1 MTSRLPDAYF
11 DTMYGAS
18 ADPWDLRTRWYERRK
33 YAITLSMLAHRRYRH
48 AFEPGCSIGTLTE
61 RLTERCEVVTATD
74 VALAALRGADLRL
87 RHAGLLDRVL
97 LMKRFTRPA
106 MAGSRFRS
114 HRVVGGRL
122 LPAGGH
128 PARGAGPRTASAG
141 RQDCRRGALAA
152 VADYPLPGDQ
162 ANEIIGATKGL
173 HLVGSYRDADVAID
187 VFDTTSAASV
197 AARDGV
203 PGAGEDWPGRHPSQG
218 G

>member
-1 MTSRLPDAYF
+1 MLSEVGYYLQA
-11 DTMYGAS
+11 DT
-18 ADPWDLRTRWYERRK
+18 LR
-33 YAITLSMLAHRRYRH
+33 A
-48 AFEPGCSIGTLTE
+48 
-61 RLTERCEVVTATD
+61 V
-74 VALAALRGADLRL
+74 
-87 RHAGLLDRVL
+87 LDRE
-97 LMKRFTRPA
+97 RPRLA
-106 MAGSRFRS
+106 DRT
-114 HRVVGGRL
+114 VVAAHWR
-122 LPAGGH
+122 H
-128 PARGAGPRTASAG
+128 P
-141 RQDCRRGALAA
+141 